1 MSKKSFTDGLESLFS
16 GPKEKEALDTL
27 APPRRKKPGRRTM
40 GEPDATDPAEDR
52 PTRRSGQKTFSMDL
66 DAFLADVL
74 NESLREELA
83 DTGSELKSSSQNP
96 NDEGP
101 HGEGIDALIRSTLET
116 STMEI
121 TPGKT
126 RRVTFFFDANKVE
139 QLKALARQENIFMRE
154 MISRIVD
161 EYMSRYSSEK

>member
-40 GEPDATDPAEDR
+40 GEQDTPEHAEDR
-52 PTRRSGQKTFSMDL
+52 PARRSGQKTFSMDL

-74 NESLREELA
+74 NEGLQEELA
-83 DTGSELKSSSQNP
+83 RAEPRKETVDSP
-96 NDEGP
+96 APDESP
-101 HGEGIDALIRSTLET
+101 HGEGIDALIRSTLDT

-126 RRVTFFFDANKVE
+126 RRVTFFFDADKVE
-139 QLKALARQENIFMRE
+139 RLKVLARQENIFMRE
-154 MISRIVD
+154 MISRIVA
-161 EYMSRYSSEK
+161 EYMARLEDQ

>member
-1 MSKKSFTDGLESLFS
+1 
-16 GPKEKEALDTL
+16 
-27 APPRRKKPGRRTM
+27 M
-40 GEPDATDPAEDR
+40 GEPDASDPAEDR

-83 DTGSELKSSSQNP
+83 DTEAAPMPATENP

-126 RRVTFFFDANKVE
+126 RRVTFFFDERKVE

-154 MISRIVD
+154 MISRIVA
-161 EYMSRYSSEK
+161 EYMARLEDQ